1 MGMVWSAWQDG
12 PVSNRGVFN
21 KKLQRAW
28 HRVFLAL
35 LLIVAA
41 MTVQAET
48 LAETQPGNARPL
60 AWQIDPVS
68 TGRQSEAGEVKLNL
82 AIHLPADGKIR
93 HIVLYPSPNGQPAIK
108 STAGGPHIDLNG
120 PWIRTS
126 AVLEQKGIAVAFAD
140 PPDDAAGHMP
150 ENRPP
155 LSLRRDLQAVLDY
168 LTTRYPGVPVS
179 LGLFA
184 GEAVPVLD
192 VVSRLEGVHGVIVAS
207 GGFLKARTKDWHGIK
222 TPVLLIH
229 APGAQCDAA
238 PYPEAEYLAR
248 LNGFALVQARYPHRE
263 WKPGCGKDSQHVLA
277 ALDEEFAA
285 LVARW
290 LDGAAVAAFIGH
302 GDMLPAWHEEIVHYA
317 VPAVL
322 GHVELEMT
330 LLFPDGTG
338 PFPLLV
344 FNHGDME
351 LDSPHVRDK
360 QRFRDMIVAREFLYH
375 GIAVAFPSRQ
385 GVGLSEGGLQNHFS
399 INDAAPLYKAK
410 AQSADIVPAIDYLK
424 TRKEI
429 DPGRIILSGQ
439 SAGGY
444 CAMYLAGINLPGVI
458 GVVNFSGGRTTNKTA
473 SGGPEYRNQMM
484 IDGFAEVGKTAQVP
498 ALLVFTEND
507 SRYSA
512 NTIQSSQDAFVS
524 AGGKSTLL
532 LLPPIAGDGHFVFHQ
547 PQLWRAALSKYL
559 GDIGIRPLSQQERGV
574 QADP

>member
-1 MGMVWSAWQDG
+1 MVWSAWRDG
-12 PVSNRGVFN
+12 AVINRMV
-21 KKLQRAW
+21 QRAW
-28 HRVFLAL
+28 RRVFMVTVL
-35 LLIVAA
+35 LVAA
-41 MTVQAET
+41 MTAQAESQ
-48 LAETQPGNARPL
+48 AGNARPV
-60 AWQIDPVS
+60 AWQLVS
-68 TGRQSEAGEVKLNL
+68 VDTGRQSEAGEVRLNL

-93 HIVLYPSPNGQPAIK
+93 HIVLYPSPNAKPAIK
-108 STAGGPHIDLNG
+108 SAPGLTHIDLNG

-126 AVLEQKGIAVAFAD
+126 AMLEQKGIAVAFAD
-140 PPDDAAGHMP
+140 PPDDAAGHAP
-150 ENRPP
+150 ENRSP
-155 LSLRRDLQAVLDY
+155 LSLRRDLQAVLHD
-168 LTTRYPGVPVS
+168 LAARYPGVPVS

-229 APGAQCDAA
+229 APTAQCDAA
-238 PYPEAEYLAR
+238 PYPEAQYLAR
-248 LNGFALVQARYPHRE
+248 LNGFALVQARYPQTE
-263 WKPGCGKDSQHVLA
+263 FKPGCGKGSQHVLA
-277 ALDEEFAA
+277 ALDEEFAT
-285 LVARW
+285 LVAQW
-290 LDGAAVAAFIGH
+290 LDGAAVAAYIGH
-302 GDMLPAWHEEIVHYA
+302 GDMQPAWHEQIVHYT
-317 VPAVL
+317 VPSGL
-322 GHVELEMT
+322 GHAELEMT

-338 PFPLLV
+338 PFPLVV

-351 LDSPHVRDK
+351 LDSPNVRDK

-385 GVGLSEGGLQNHFS
+385 GVGFSEGALQNHFS
-399 INDAAPLYKAK
+399 TNDAAPLYKAK

-424 TRKEI
+424 SRKEI

-444 CAMYLAGINLPGVI
+444 CAMYLASINIPGVI
-458 GVVNFSGGRTTNKTA
+458 GVVNFSGGRTNNKTA

-498 ALLVFTEND
+498 VLLVFAEND

-512 NTIQSSQDAFVS
+512 NTIKSSQDAFVS

-532 LLPPIAGDGHFVFHQ
+532 LLPPIAGDGHFVFHL
-547 PQLWRAALSKYL
+547 PQLWRAALGKYL
-559 GDIGIRPLSQQERGV
+559 GDIGIRPLPQPERGV
-574 QADP
+574 QTDP